1 MTRRV
6 GLEELTQLASL
17 ATTMG
22 LAGLTLGCTSPTNP
36 DSFVTATTFAA
47 FGDSITWGE
56 DGQDFCTDSSAAS
69 LGRRRPQLRNQL
81 ARSLQYPFVL
91 LGELHGRYPA
101 QSFAVANEGTPGE
114 RAVDAPPRFAAT
126 ILTVPPSFETVLL
139 MEGANDLC
147 EGCNNMAA
155 IEGLRTMIRGAAA
168 NGVLPF
174 LATIPPQVAGRVYA
188 LDPMLARA
196 FNVQVRGLAAQEKVT
211 LVDIEAGFDRTGL
224 GPSYGHYISC
234 DGLHPTASGY
244 ALIAN
249 IFFTALTASLGT
261 PPQSTTNLAVPS
273 PVFPRSRARRQ
284 P

>member
-1 MTRRV
+1 V
-6 GLEELTQLASL
+6 GLEELTRLAAL
-17 ATTMG
+17 TTTMG
-22 LAGLTLGCTSPTNP
+22 LAGLTPGCTSPTNP

-56 DGQDFCTDSSAAS
+56 DGQDFCTDPIAAS
-69 LGRRRPQLRNQL
+69 LARRHAQLRNQI
-81 ARSLQYPFVL
+81 ARSRQYPFVL

-101 QSFAVANEGTPGE
+101 QSFAVANEGKPGE
-114 RAVDAPPRFAAT
+114 HAADAPQRFEAT
-126 ILTVPPSFETVLL
+126 ILTVPPSYETVLL

-147 EGCNNMAA
+147 EQCSNTAA

-168 NGVLPF
+168 HGMRAF
-174 LATIPPQVAGRVYA
+174 LATIPPQVAGRFYA

-211 LVDIEAGFDRTGL
+211 LVDVEAGFDQTGL
-224 GPSYGHYISC
+224 GPSYGDYISC
-234 DGLHPTASGY
+234 DGLHPTAPGY

-249 IFFTALTASLGT
+249 IFFTALTQTLGT
-261 PPQSTTNLAVPS
+261 PPPSTTNLAVPS
-273 PVFPRSRARRQ
+273 PVFPRSPARRQ

>member
-1 MTRRV
+1 V
-6 GLEELTQLASL
+6 GLEELTRLASL

-69 LGRRRPQLRNQL
+69 LGRRRPQLHNQI
-81 ARSLQYPFVL
+81 ARSQQYPFVL
-91 LGELHGRYPA
+91 LGELHARYPA
-101 QSFAVANEGTPGE
+101 QSFAVANEGKPGE
-114 RAVDAPPRFAAT
+114 RAADAPPRFSAQIVT
-126 ILTVPPSFETVLL
+126 TPPSYESVLL

-147 EGCNNMAA
+147 AQCNNMAA

-168 NGVLPF
+168 NGTRPL
-174 LATIPPQVAGRVYA
+174 LATIPPQVAGRFYA

-211 LVDIEAGFDRTGL
+211 LVDVEAGFDQTGL
-224 GPSYGHYISC
+224 GPSYGNYVSC

-249 IFFTALTASLGT
+249 IFFTALTQSLGT
-261 PPQSTTNLAVPS
+261 PPSTTSVAVPS
-273 PVFPRSRARRQ
+273 RVFRRSPVRRQ